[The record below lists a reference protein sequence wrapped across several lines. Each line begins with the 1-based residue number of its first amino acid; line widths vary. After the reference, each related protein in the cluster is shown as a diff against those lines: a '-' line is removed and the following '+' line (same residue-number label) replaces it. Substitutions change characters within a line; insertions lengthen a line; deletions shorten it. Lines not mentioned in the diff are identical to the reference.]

1 MLSICLMPHPGLAM
15 YFGHHAIKCSLNS
28 RDNSVKSLQG
38 VELALE
44 TELDML
50 KRSSCLKLSA
60 ITKASKNTEGEVE
73 KSRKNTK
80 NREQCFKRTHTVEA
94 ERRKYLHH
102 IIMWIKLL
110 NIKPGFSFWEA
121 KDSSGPLLQV
131 YIYSLLLSAVHF
143 TVCQTQ

>member
-1 MLSICLMPHPGLAM
+1 MPHPGLAT
-15 YFGHHAIKCSLNS
+15 YFGHHAIKWSLNS

-80 NREQCFKRTHTVEA
+80 NRETTFTHQ
-94 ERRKYLHH
+94 
-102 IIMWIKLL
+102 LL
-110 NIKPGFSFWEA
+110 NLSFYTA
-121 KDSSGPLLQV
+121 LKAQS
-131 YIYSLLLSAVHF
+131 
-143 TVCQTQ
+143 TQF